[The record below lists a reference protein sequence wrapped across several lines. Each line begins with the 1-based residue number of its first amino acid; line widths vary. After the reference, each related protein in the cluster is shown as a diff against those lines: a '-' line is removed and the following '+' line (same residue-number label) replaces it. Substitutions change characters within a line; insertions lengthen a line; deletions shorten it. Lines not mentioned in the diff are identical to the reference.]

1 MKPLKTENEADSS
14 MKSTI
19 RYTFVAPGAIGKGRG
34 RGLKSLVERRNLPT
48 KSYVCQS
55 SDLVNHYI
63 QEIETRKGRGQGL
76 TNSTLFTSQGT
87 TTIPKNSI
95 DLEKENKQT
104 NPLAHAST
112 NLGKGRGQGLTN
124 STLFTSQGMTT
135 LPKNSIDL
143 EKENKQTNPSAHAST
158 NLGLIGKG
166 RGQGFKSSNFS
177 TSQRMGMKHNNY
189 MTSESEVE
197 NINKS
202 ALYANQHIETPSKS
216 TRANLTMSSS
226 QEMQRMDKMILEKED
241 MQTNVSLPPSIDQVK
256 EHSQTTEKVLPF
268 LSLVCIAFSVMLCFV
283 LS

>member
-1 MKPLKTENEADSS
+1 M
-14 MKSTI
+14 
-19 RYTFVAPGAIGKGRG
+19 
-34 RGLKSLVERRNLPT
+34 
-48 KSYVCQS
+48 
-55 SDLVNHYI
+55 VNHYI

-166 RGQGFKSSNFS
+166 QGQGFKSSNFS
-177 TSQRMGMKHNNY
+177 TSRGMGMKHNNY
-189 MTSESEVE
+189 MTSKSEVE

-202 ALYANQHIETPSKS
+202 ALYDNQHIKTPSKI
-216 TRANLTMSSS
+216 TRVDLTMSSS
-226 QEMQRMDKMILEKED
+226 QEMQRMDKIILEKED
-241 MQTNVSLPPSIDQVK
+241 MQTNISLPPSIDQVK
-256 EHSQTTEKVLPF
+256 EHSQTTEK
-268 LSLVCIAFSVMLCFV
+268 
-283 LS
+283 